1 MTNPMDAKRHELYA
15 DIRAHISSVLAQHHI
30 PADAADQAAVAV
42 VNHLAEHWGGS
53 TFSFPKDVAYI
64 ISKRDLDIWHKF
76 RGNNHRTLALEYGL
90 SENAIYKIVK
100 RMQQQAISAQQP
112 DMFAGDDGDD
122 E

>member
-64 ISKRDLDIWHKF
+64 ISKRDLNIWHKF

-90 SENAIYKIVK
+90 SENAIYKIASWIL
-100 RMQQQAISAQQP
+100 Q
-112 DMFAGDDGDD
+112 F
-122 E
+122 